1 MPERTERAGLERV
14 REGRLSA
21 LQQHLFNLDLT
32 NMDISMDTLKQLR
45 EKTGL
50 SVMQCKKALE
60 EANGDVAQAEVI
72 LRKRSSSAAEK
83 KGDRELASGTVA
95 SYLHGGEIGAMVLL
109 SCETDFVA
117 RNPEFPAL
125 AREIAMQ
132 VAATSP
138 KYTRSE
144 DIDEESVTAAK
155 AVFSEEV
162 KDKPAEM
169 QEKILDGKM
178 QSYFKD
184 MVLMNQ
190 PYIKDDTKTVQQL
203 VDEASQKF
211 GERVEVSK
219 FVRFSTRG

>member
-1 MPERTERAGLERV
+1 
-14 REGRLSA
+14 
-21 LQQHLFNLDLT
+21 
-32 NMDISMDTLKQLR
+32 MDTLKALR

-60 EANGDVAQAEVI
+60 EAGGDVAQAEVI

-83 KGDRELASGTVA
+83 KGDRELAAGAVS
-95 SYLHGGEIGAMVLL
+95 SYLHGGEIGSMVLL

-117 RNPEFPAL
+117 RNPEFPTL

-132 VAATSP
+132 VAATNPS
-138 KYTRSE
+138 YLRDT
-144 DIDEESVTAAK
+144 DIDTVALDAAK
-155 AVFSEEV
+155 AVFTEEV

-169 QEKILDGKM
+169 QEKILEGKM

-184 MVLMNQ
+184 QVLMNQ
-190 PYIKDDTKTVQQL
+190 PFIKDDSKTIQQL

-211 GERVEVSK
+211 GERVEVTR
-219 FVRFSTRG
+219 FVRFSTRS

>member
-1 MPERTERAGLERV
+1 MEIT
-14 REGRLSA
+14 
-21 LQQHLFNLDLT
+21 
-32 NMDISMDTLKQLR
+32 MDTLKELR
-45 EKTGL
+45 DKTGL

-60 EANGDVAQAEVI
+60 EAGGDVAQAEVI
-72 LRKRSSSAAEK
+72 LRKRSGAAAEK
-83 KGDRELASGTVA
+83 KGDRELGAGAVS
-95 SYLHGGEIGAMVLL
+95 SYIHGGEIGAMVLL

-132 VAATSP
+132 VAATNP
-138 KYTRSE
+138 EFLRDT
-144 DIDEESVTAAK
+144 DIDETAKNAAM
-155 AVFSEEV
+155 AVFKEEV

-184 MVLMNQ
+184 QVLMNQ
-190 PYIKDDTKTVQQL
+190 PYIKDETKTVQQL

-219 FVRFSTRG
+219 FVRFSARA